1 MSSFNTVKITRGNY
15 RLVLLIGAFAIK
27 VPRNLPAIKCNQREK
42 YLWNNSGPDIKE
54 MLCPVVA
61 ACRFL
66 VIMKRC
72 QTFKNYDQVDDAES
86 FTSIT
91 NDTKNWNF
99 GRFKGRTV
107 CLDYGSN

>member
-1 MSSFNTVKITRGNY
+1 MKKFRLTKGRY
-15 RLVLLIGAFAIK
+15 RFVLLIGGFAIK
-27 VPRNLPAIKCNQREK
+27 IPRNLPAIECNKREK
-42 YLWNNSGPDIKE
+42 YIWNNSESSIKE
-54 MLCPVVA
+54 KLCPVVA

-86 FTSIT
+86 FASIT

-99 GRFKGRTV
+99 GKFEGRTV